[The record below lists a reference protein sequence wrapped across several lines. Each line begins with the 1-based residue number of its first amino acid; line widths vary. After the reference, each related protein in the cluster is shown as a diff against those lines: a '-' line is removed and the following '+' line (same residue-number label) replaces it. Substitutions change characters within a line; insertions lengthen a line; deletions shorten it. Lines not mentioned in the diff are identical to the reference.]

1 MNKIRV
7 RFLMFAVVVVTAIYS
22 TVANTLGT
30 LSQRELD
37 LLVENEAL
45 RIIRNNCKL

>member
-30 LSQRELD
+30 LSQRE
-37 LLVENEAL
+37 EKNIAL
-45 RIIRNNCKL
+45 IVNLKKKLN